1 MLDFNSYLE
10 EKKKKEVVKINPK
23 KEDLYEK
30 DAKGE
35 DCTGSDHTKSEK
47 KRRKED
53 VNDGPDVQNEG
64 LTPKDRFNRDAG
76 AIAKKKL
83 RNKEHKKYVNF
94 LDVDESKGYQ
104 PEITHS
110 KMGDAKKAAEK
121 RRKKAADSL
130 PPHLRL
136 DVMRKAFAHTN
147 ESRLTGANDMQSKLY
162 AANNKSGKKMTD
174 DEIKQE
180 KGGKEFLDRLKA
192 AKSKMKNEG
201 VADRA
206 RKAVDHQ
213 RKGTHGDDHELD
225 TEMKKTQ
232 KSVDKLN
239 KVGERLRADTAAKKL
254 EKKVKSSKNEE
265 AEVYWSSK
273 ALDQLDAL
281 QKEAYGGKGSS
292 RKARL
297 SSIHP
302 PTAKAAIKNIP
313 DDESDRG
320 SGNKA
325 KKRMAKMS
333 EAKVDKKIPDWKRS
347 AARNARYGNPYGSLA
362 LGGGIQRDRRDDHYN
377 RRGKKTKGLKEV
389 IQMTKKAY
397 NKLHKDFK
405 SDDPKK
411 PRTTKYVPG
420 KGTVSMPVK
429 FVDEAKVDKGRS
441 DYGKASIRNYR
452 RKGPGHDDPGM
463 FDPEGKRGKAIEL
476 RRKEHKERRGVK
488 GAKVPAYKRE
498 DVEME
503 GTSYGIFKGDGKPKG
518 QMAAFAKK
526 SKEKKSLKDTIM
538 SIGTPPTV
546 KESKGHKYDNS
557 FIEGETG
564 SKRARRNT
572 TSAMNRSGL
581 GMAKPERERKERQDR
596 HKADR
601 GKKTKGTKAGHSGS
615 AYPQRS
621 HTIDTMYPHKK
632 TARLK
637 AKAAARKKLK
647 EMMEGAAW
655 TKKSGKS
662 ASGGLNEKGR
672 KSYEKA
678 NPGSDLKAP
687 VTDPNPKKGG
697 KAEGRQNSFCKRMKG
712 MKKKL
717 TSKKTA
723 NDPDSRINKSLRKW
737 RCNESDTL
745 EKFSSLSLIDSVQ
758 TQENVYGSQE
768 KISEKTTEETK
779 LDKTVDE
786 ATRYKKETGYVKG
799 GTKKPT
805 TPKKKDAALDAVL
818 SKITSKYGKNAIMR
832 QGSKQAKKVKGAKS
846 TAGTGKYKKAA
857 DEKKQLKKDAK
868 EMGYGKDTKGYIE
881 TRARYGSKEN
891 MKKGRGLGT

>member
-104 PEITHS
+104 PEIEHS
-110 KMGDAKKAAEK
+110 KLGDAKKAAEK

-273 ALDQLDAL
+273 ALDDLENL
-281 QKEAYGGKGSS
+281 QKEAYGGRGSS

-320 SGNKA
+320 SGNKS
-325 KKRMAKMS
+325 KRRIAKMS
-333 EAKVDKKIPDWKRS
+333 
-347 AARNARYGNPYGSLA
+347 
-362 LGGGIQRDRRDDHYN
+362 
-377 RRGKKTKGLKEV
+377 
-389 IQMTKKAY
+389 
-397 NKLHKDFK
+397 
-405 SDDPKK
+405 
-411 PRTTKYVPG
+411 
-420 KGTVSMPVK
+420 
-429 FVDEAKVDKGRS
+429 EAKVDKGRS

-452 RKGPGHDDPGM
+452 RMGPGHDDPGM
-463 FDPEGKRGKAIEL
+463 FDPEGKRGKTIDK
-476 RRKEHKERRGVK
+476 RREEHKARRGVK

-498 DVEME
+498 S
-503 GTSYGIFKGDGKPKG
+503 TSFEE
-518 QMAAFAKK
+518 AKK
-526 SKEKKSLKDTIM
+526 CWKGYEKK
-538 SIGTPPTV
+538 GTQKLFGKTYNRCV
-546 KESKGHKYDNS
+546 KKE
-557 FIEGETG
+557 ETT
-564 SKRARRNT
+564 NV
-572 TSAMNRSGL
+572 
-581 GMAKPERERKERQDR
+581 E
-596 HKADR
+596 
-601 GKKTKGTKAGHSGS
+601 
-615 AYPQRS
+615 
-621 HTIDTMYPHKK
+621 
-632 TARLK
+632 
-637 AKAAARKKLK
+637 
-647 EMMEGAAW
+647 EGAAW
-655 TKKSGKS
+655 TRKAGKNK
-662 ASGGLNEKGR
+662 SGGLNEKGR
-672 KSYEKA
+672 KSYERE

-687 VTDPNPKKGG
+687 SKKVGNPRR
-697 KAEGRQNSFCKRMKG
+697 ASFCARMKG
-712 MKKKL
+712 MKAKL

-723 NDPDSRINKSLRKW
+723 SDPDSRINKSLRAW
-737 RCNESDTL
+737 NC
-745 EKFSSLSLIDSVQ
+745 
-758 TQENVYGSQE
+758 
-768 KISEKTTEETK
+768 
-779 LDKTVDE
+779 
-786 ATRYKKETGYVKG
+786 
-799 GTKKPT
+799 
-805 TPKKKDAALDAVL
+805 
-818 SKITSKYGKNAIMR
+818 
-832 QGSKQAKKVKGAKS
+832 
-846 TAGTGKYKKAA
+846 
-857 DEKKQLKKDAK
+857 
-868 EMGYGKDTKGYIE
+868 
-881 TRARYGSKEN
+881 
-891 MKKGRGLGT
+891 